1 MIDAPRLLKTLQA
14 QLRRLEDDLREQID
28 AHPELDDSLKA
39 EHAAA
44 REAGRTAQTY
54 SAWRE
59 EPITQAAVAWILGA
73 VFVRFLEDNHFLDHP
88 WLSGS
93 GEHRRRADDEYRLY
107 FRTHP
112 EHSDRDYLLHV
123 FSQVEQ
129 LPAGAELFDRRH
141 NPLWRFPISGDAARE
156 LRELFREIAPD
167 SGQLVHDFEDEDG
180 DTRFLGD
187 LYQDLSEPARKRYAL
202 LQTPEFVESFILDR
216 TLTPAIQKFGWRE
229 VRLIDPTCGSG
240 HFLLGAFH
248 RLLELRRRHEP
259 GVPEGELAQRA
270 LDGVYGVDVNPFAVR
285 IARFRLLV
293 AALLGCGI
301 PRLADAPAFRINV
314 AAGDSLLH
322 GRRFRSIAGV
332 QRGLLE
338 EDDPLRH
345 VFETED
351 VDELARILGQQYHA
365 VAGNPPYI
373 TPKDKA
379 LNAAYRARYSTC
391 YRQYSLVVPFLERFF
406 DLAIE
411 GSRRNPAGYIGL
423 IVANS
428 FMKREFGKKL
438 VGEHL
443 SYLDLTYVIDASGA
457 YIPGHGTPTIILFGR
472 HKRPVKSTIRA
483 VLGIRGEPEIPLDP
497 AHGLVWSAILDQVD
511 QPGSESDYVSV
522 GDFDRKRFGQH
533 PWSLQGGGAAE
544 LKARIDSNSTKTLA
558 RVAEEIGFGGV
569 TREDDAYLVTSR
581 VALRVQIPKQQIRP
595 LVAGEVV
602 RDWTIR
608 NPTGAIWPYH
618 PETLDVEGDYHLRRF
633 LWLFREQLSG
643 RVAYGK
649 SQLQRGLAWFE
660 YSMFFR
666 KRFRTPLSITF
677 AFVATHN
684 HFVLDRGG
692 KVFNR
697 SAPIIKLPPDTPE
710 NEHLELLGLLNSSV
724 ACFWM
729 KQMFQPKSGSGI
741 GRGIQPEDWM
751 ERYEHDGTKLQRFPV
766 CQNTSISL
774 VQFLD
779 TLSHRVTAC
788 APSTILEESDELT
801 RLPLAIH
808 STRTQATSLR
818 QRMIGLQEDLDW
830 QCYHLYDLLPDDI
843 RLDPD
848 DTPEVTLGERAFE
861 IVLARRMAKGET
873 KTTWFERHGSTPITE
888 IPDHWPAPYKEIVA
902 RRIELIETDK
912 SIRLLERPE
921 YKRRWNDTPWE
932 EKEQTALRSWLLDR
946 LETFWPRN
954 DPAPELR
961 STAHLADEARSDD
974 AFRAVAAIYTGRE
987 DVDFAKLI
995 RQLVLGEAVPFLPSQ
1010 RYKPAGQRKRR
1021 EWENTW
1027 DLQRQEDAIDAL
1039 TELPEDAPRHITPDE
1054 ADRRKREEVGDIP
1067 VPPKY
1072 RSADFAK
1079 PTYWKLRGKLDV
1091 PKERFVL
1098 YPGTERD
1105 GDPSPV
1111 ICWAGWN
1118 HLQQA
1123 QALATYYL
1131 ARKDEGWSRERLLPL
1146 LAGILELR
1154 PWLLQWHN
1162 ELDPR
1167 FGIGLGT
1174 YYADFLAEEL
1184 RALEATERGALGV
1197 MLRQPGRATL
1207 EPSADG
1213 RTEHQESRYNVAT
1226 IDHDDA
1232 PI

>member
-1 MIDAPRLLKTLQA
+1 MIDAPRLLKSLQA

-28 AHPELDDSLKA
+28 ERPELDDSLKA
-39 EHAAA
+39 EHKAAFD
-44 REAGRTAQTY
+44 AGRTAQTY

-73 VFVRFLEDNHFLDHP
+73 VFVRFLEDNGFLDHP

-93 GEHRRRADDEYRLY
+93 GENRRRADDEHTLY

-123 FSQVEQ
+123 FSYAEQ

-156 LRELFREIAPD
+156 LRELFREIDPD
-167 SGQLVHDFEDEDG
+167 SGELTHDFEDEDG

-216 TLTPAIQKFGWRE
+216 TLTPALEEFGWRE

-259 GVPEGELAQRA
+259 ALPEPELTQRA
-270 LDGVYGVDVNPFAVR
+270 LDGVYGVDINPFAVR
-285 IARFRLLV
+285 IARFRLLI

-301 PRLADAPAFRINV
+301 RRLADAPAFRINV

-351 VDELARILGQQYHA
+351 VDELDRILGQQYHA
-365 VAGNPPYI
+365 VVGNPPYI

-379 LNAAYRARYSTC
+379 LNAAYRSKYESC
-391 YRQYSLVVPFLERFF
+391 SGKYSLVVPFLERFF

-411 GSRRNPAGYIGL
+411 EDSAGCVGL

-428 FMKREFGKKL
+428 FMKREFGRKL
-438 VGEHL
+438 IEQHL
-443 SYLDLTYVIDASGA
+443 PNLDLTHIIDTSGA
-457 YIPGHGTPTIILFGR
+457 YIPGHGTPTVILFGR
-472 HKRPVKSTIRA
+472 HRRPLEATVRA
-483 VLGIRGEPEIPLDP
+483 VLGIRGEPETPSDP
-497 AHGLVWSAILDQVD
+497 ARGLVWLAIIDQVD
-511 QPGSESDYVSV
+511 RPGSESDFVSS
-522 GDFDRKRFGQH
+522 GDLEKGRFGRH
-533 PWSLQGGGAAE
+533 PWSLQGGGAVE
-544 LKARIDSNSTKTLA
+544 LKERIEASSERSL
-558 RVAEEIGFGGV
+558 G
-569 TREDDAYLVTSR
+569 
-581 VALRVQIPKQQIRP
+581 QIPDSIGITSFTLEDEVFLLPQSAFATIGLEQQISRTM
-595 LVAGEVV
+595 VTGEVI
-602 RDWTIR
+602 RDWTLEPNLIAVFPYETDFIPAELQEFR
-608 NPTGAIWPYH
+608 TSAQYLWRFRTNLSNNKMFGAKTKI
-618 PETLDVEGDYHLRRF
+618 E
-633 LWLFREQLSG
+633 
-643 RVAYGK
+643 A
-649 SQLQRGLAWFE
+649 GLNWFE
-660 YSMFFR
+660 YGRLTSS
-666 KRFRTPLSITF
+666 KLHTPLSIAF

-684 HFVLDRGG
+684 HFMLDRKGNI
-692 KVFNR
+692 FNR
-697 SAPIIKLPPDTPE
+697 SAPVIKLPIDASE
-710 NEHLELLGLLNSSV
+710 DEHLAFLGLLNSSL

-729 KQMFQPKSGSGI
+729 KQVFFCKGSTVDQ
-741 GRGIQPEDWM
+741 RGARQTTIPFEDFW
-751 ERYEHDGTKLQRFPV
+751 EHDGTKLKGFPLPSARPLALAKLLDSLSMTMSTASPEG
-766 CQNTSISL
+766 CLSGGRDIEPTSDL
-774 VQFLD
+774 RTALD
-779 TLSHRVTAC
+779 TAG
-788 APSTILEESDELT
+788 D
-801 RLPLAIH
+801 
-808 STRTQATSLR
+808 QATNLR
-818 QRMIGLQEDLDW
+818 RRMIALQEDLDW
-830 QCYHLYDLLPDDI
+830 QCYHLYNLLPDDI

-848 DTPEVTLGERAFE
+848 DTPEVALGERAFE
-861 IVLARRMAKGET
+861 IVLARRMANGET
-873 KTTWFERHGSTPITE
+873 NTTWFERHGSTPITE
-888 IPDHWPAPYKEIVA
+888 IPDHWPDAYKEIVA

-932 EKEQTALRSWLLDR
+932 EKEQAALRAWLLDR
-946 LETFWPRN
+946 LETFWSRD

-961 STAHLADEARSDD
+961 STAQLADEARTDD
-974 AFRAVAAIYTGRE
+974 AFRAVAAVYLDRE

-995 RQLVLGEAVPFLPSQ
+995 RQLVLGESVPFLPSQ
-1010 RYKPAGQRKRR
+1010 RYKPAGQRKRL

-1039 TELPEDAPRHITPDE
+1039 TELPADDPNRLTPDE
-1054 ADRRKREEVGDIP
+1054 AERRKREEIGDIP

-1098 YPGTERD
+1098 YPGAERD

-1131 ARKDEGWSRERLLPL
+1131 ARKDEAWSRERLLPL
-1146 LAGILELR
+1146 LAGIRELR

-1162 ELDPR
+1162 DLDPR

-1184 RALEATERGALGV
+1184 RALEATEEEL
-1197 MLRQPGRATL
+1197 
-1207 EPSADG
+1207 SA
-1213 RTEHQESRYNVAT
+1213 
-1226 IDHDDA
+1226 
-1232 PI
+1232 